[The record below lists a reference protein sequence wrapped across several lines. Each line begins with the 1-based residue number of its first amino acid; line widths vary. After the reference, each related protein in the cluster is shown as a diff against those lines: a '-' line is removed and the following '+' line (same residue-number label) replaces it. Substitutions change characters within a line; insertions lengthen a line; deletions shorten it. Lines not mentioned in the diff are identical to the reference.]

1 MSDEVRPQFTEAEI
15 AKVRAELFA
24 LQAEGM
30 EILKQKERLMQEERL
45 RFFRPLPKQVEAHLC
60 GKRSVWVFGGNRSGK
75 QSLAALQTCYLC
87 SGRMPPGTSRTGP
100 KRTN

>member
-1 MSDEVRPQFTEAEI
+1 MPDEVKPQFTEEEI
-15 AKVRAELFA
+15 AKVRAEWFA
-24 LQAEGM
+24 LQTERM

-75 QSLAALQTCYLC
+75 RLRAALQTCYLHL
-87 SGRMPPGTSRTGP
+87 GRMLPGT
-100 KRTN
+100 